1 MEGSIRLLVQQERT
15 TESEGKD
22 EQNGNEGD
30 DVVYNGVQE
39 SDKEQEI
46 KNGDRGDEDAQ
57 VLARKDKGGKNKG

>member
-39 SDKEQEI
+39 SDKET
-46 KNGDRGDEDAQ
+46 GDKKWR
-57 VLARKDKGGKNKG
+57 